1 LSIWVQ
7 NILDKMTSIQQF
19 CSQFNANSVLL
30 FDLDGTLVETDE
42 ANNLAYLMAINEIMG
57 LNFGVNSIFRI
68 TREKLSCLLPQA
80 SKEELNKI
88 ILLKEKYF
96 SKFLNYTRVNVELF
110 EVLKRFKAKNR
121 LILITRSKRE
131 RALSVLKH
139 HGLLDYF
146 QSTICQCQDS
156 SLEWKSKIPEL
167 LENEYHNLQDLFLFE
182 NEEAERLDALKN
194 GLTSNQ
200 VIIVNA

>member
-1 LSIWVQ
+1 MSIWVQ

>member
-1 LSIWVQ
+1 M
-7 NILDKMTSIQQF
+7 MTSIQQF
-19 CSQFNANSVLL
+19 CTQFNANSVLL

-42 ANNLAYLMAINEIMG
+42 ANNLAYRLAIKEIMG
-57 LNFGVNSIFRI
+57 LHFNSGLNSIFRI

-88 ILLKEKYF
+88 ISYKEKCF
-96 SKFLNYTRVNVELF
+96 SNFLNCTRVNTELHD
-110 EVLKRFKAKNR
+110 VLKRYMDQNR

-131 RALSVLKH
+131 RAFRVLKH

-167 LENEYHNLQDLFLFE
+167 LKNECHNLQDLFLFE

-194 GLTSNQ
+194 GLKSNQ

>member
-1 LSIWVQ
+1 MSIWVQ
-7 NILDKMTSIQQF
+7 IILDKMTSIQQF

-88 ILLKEKYF
+88 ILHKEKYF

-110 EVLKRFKAKNR
+110 EVLKRFKAQNR

-131 RALSVLKH
+131 RALVVLKH

-194 GLTSNQ
+194 GLKSNQ

>member
-7 NILDKMTSIQQF
+7 IILDKMTSIQQF

-30 FDLDGTLVETDE
+30 FDLDGTLVETNE

-110 EVLKRFKAKNR
+110 EVLKRFKAQNR

-131 RALSVLKH
+131 RALAVLKH

-167 LENEYHNLQDLFLFE
+167 LENEYYNLQDLFLFE

-194 GLTSNQ
+194 GLKSNQ